1 MADWDKGD
9 EVIAKADLG
18 GSGIFGSH
26 VPEGT
31 RGEVIETR
39 SGLLNDYATVRFENG
54 YTEEVKV
61 TDLRRHSWW

>member
-1 MADWDKGD
+1 MANCDKGE
-9 EVIAKADLG
+9 EVVAKTDV

-31 RGEVIETR
+31 RGEVVETR

-61 TDLRRHSWW
+61 SDLRKHSWW